1 MSDNILSIIMNN
13 VSPQFLAR
21 CAQMLGIDRMI
32 TDKAMNAAIPAV
44 LAGIARAVGKPEGVR
59 QLGSAIA
66 NEPSNWLDNM
76 ANMAG
81 GSAQQSMIS
90 SGTSLLSSLL
100 GSNGLKLV
108 TDALGRY
115 AGVAP
120 GQASSLAG
128 LAGLLAVSGL
138 GKAQRESGLDINGL
152 AQRLTA
158 QAPQFAAAMPAGF
171 SDLLRGAEIPRT
183 EATPTRPAEEV
194 RRSQRVPAG
203 GSATALPNW
212 LYWALGALILL
223 GIAWLLQP
231 LLNRPQV
238 AQAPPSTTTTTQ
250 VPGQSM
256 IAVGTPIYSSD
267 GERLG
272 DVVEV
277 VTGPNN
283 IVESVRLEVGAPLG
297 IGPKTVMINADQ
309 IDRKGDRVVSK
320 LTAAEARALPPA
332 PATK

>member
-1 MSDNILSIIMNN
+1 
-13 VSPQFLAR
+13 
-21 CAQMLGIDRMI
+21 
-32 TDKAMNAAIPAV
+32 
-44 LAGIARAVGKPEGVR
+44 
-59 QLGSAIA
+59 
-66 NEPSNWLDNM
+66 
-76 ANMAG
+76 
-81 GSAQQSMIS
+81 
-90 SGTSLLSSLL
+90 
-100 GSNGLKLV
+100 
-108 TDALGRY
+108 
-115 AGVAP
+115 
-120 GQASSLAG
+120 
-128 LAGLLAVSGL
+128 L

-152 AQRLTA
+152 AQRLTS

-171 SDLLRGAEIPRT
+171 SDMLRSAEVPRT
-183 EATPTRPAEEV
+183 DATYTRPAEEM
-194 RRSQRVPAG
+194 RRNQRIPAG
-203 GSATALPNW
+203 GAATPLPNW
-212 LYWALGALILL
+212 LYWALGLLIIL

-238 AQAPPSTTTTTQ
+238 AQAPPSTTTTSQ

-277 VTGPNN
+277 VAGPNN
-283 IVESVRLEVGAPLG
+283 LVESVRLEVGAPLG
-297 IGPKTVMINADQ
+297 IGPKTVMIKADQ